1 MSIQSDESGGVST
14 EPKRKSRYFGIS
26 TLIVL
31 IAAIAVWFS
40 VHVNRRRIDA
50 LKIRIAQFSELAP
63 ELDIADPAKI
73 AVLKHA
79 QQGSNLHDWDVYLPK
94 GRYRL
99 RLATR
104 AIVDRGLSAQAKS
117 VSIDSGRHHVS
128 LERASDGK
136 IHRVTL
142 GCDGKEILV
151 VEEPKD
157 WYSERGSTSENLFSR
172 SEQLR
177 ADRHVVLFRERFFK
191 STSTGVSFSTP
202 EPKPSEGMLL
212 WIEPER

>member
-14 EPKRKSRYFGIS
+14 EPKRKRRFFGLS
-26 TLIVL
+26 TLILL
-31 IAAIAVWFS
+31 IAALAVWFS
-40 VHVNRRRIDA
+40 IHVNRRRIEA

-73 AVLKHA
+73 AILKHA

-99 RLATR
+99 SLATR

-136 IHRVTL
+136 IHRITL
-142 GCDGKEILV
+142 ACDGKRILV

-157 WYSERGSTSENLFSR
+157 WYSERGSTSDILFDR

-177 ADRHVVLFRERFFK
+177 ADRPVVLCRERFMK
-191 STSTGVSFSTP
+191 PTSPGVSQSNS
-202 EPKPSEGMLL
+202 EPTEGMLL
-212 WIEPER
+212 WIEPDR

>member
-1 MSIQSDESGGVST
+1 MSISTDLNTGVPI
-14 EPKRKSRYFGIS
+14 EPKRKRRFFGLS
-26 TLIVL
+26 TLILL

-50 LKIRIAQFSELAP
+50 LKIRIAQFSEPAP

-104 AIVDRGLSAQAKS
+104 AIVERVLSAEAKS

-128 LERASDGK
+128 LERESDGK
-136 IHRVTL
+136 KHRITL
-142 GCDGKEILV
+142 ACDGKTVLV
-151 VEEPKD
+151 VEESKE
-157 WYSERGSTSENLFSR
+157 WYPERGSSSDNNFDR
-172 SEQLR
+172 SEQLG
-177 ADRHVVLFRERFFK
+177 ADRPVVLYRERFMK
-191 STSTGVSFSTP
+191 PTSPGVSQWTP
-202 EPKPSEGMLL
+202 EPTEGMLL
-212 WIEPER
+212 WIEQER

>member
-1 MSIQSDESGGVST
+1 MSASTDVNAGVPT
-14 EPKRKSRYFGIS
+14 EPKRKRRFFGLS
-26 TLIVL
+26 TLILL

-104 AIVDRGLSAQAKS
+104 AIVDRGLTAESKS

-128 LERASDGK
+128 LERASDAK
-136 IHRVTL
+136 RHRITL
-142 GCDGKEILV
+142 ACDGKTILV

-157 WYSERGSTSENLFSR
+157 WYHPERGSSSDNQFDR

-177 ADRHVVLFRERFFK
+177 ADRPVVLFRERFMK
-191 STSTGVSFSTP
+191 PTSTGVSRSTSDP
-202 EPKPSEGMLL
+202 TEGILL

>member
-1 MSIQSDESGGVST
+1 MFVRTDVNTGVPT
-14 EPKRKSRYFGIS
+14 EPKRKRRLFGLS
-26 TLIVL
+26 TLILL

-40 VHVNRRRIDA
+40 VHVNRRRIES
-50 LKIRIAQFSELAP
+50 LKTRIAQFSELAP

-104 AIVDRGLSAQAKS
+104 AIVDRGLTAESKS

-128 LERASDGK
+128 LERESDGK
-136 IHRVTL
+136 KHRITL
-142 GCDGKEILV
+142 ACDGETILI

-157 WYSERGSTSENLFSR
+157 WYPERGSSSDNNFDR

-177 ADRHVVLFRERFFK
+177 VDQPVVLFRERFFRP
-191 STSTGVSFSTP
+191 TSPGVSQSTP
-202 EPKPSEGMLL
+202 EPTEGMLL
-212 WIEPER
+212 WIEQER